1 MGQVICCHELTGQ
14 MHLLVSLSESSVSE
28 KEQGRQRCRLSE
40 SSKHKALFT
49 D

>member
-14 MHLLVSLSESSVSE
+14 MHLLVSLSVSE
-28 KEQGRQRCRLSE
+28 KEQERQRCRLSE